1 MITTSI
7 IFQEVQ
13 YILIELRG
21 LIKNRQISETFK
33 DLKFRPSF
41 RLIREISFFIFS
53 IFELGK

>member
-21 LIKNRQISETFK
+21 LIKNRQISET
-33 DLKFRPSF
+33 
-41 RLIREISFFIFS
+41 EILCIQRSQIQTIF
-53 IFELGK
+53 